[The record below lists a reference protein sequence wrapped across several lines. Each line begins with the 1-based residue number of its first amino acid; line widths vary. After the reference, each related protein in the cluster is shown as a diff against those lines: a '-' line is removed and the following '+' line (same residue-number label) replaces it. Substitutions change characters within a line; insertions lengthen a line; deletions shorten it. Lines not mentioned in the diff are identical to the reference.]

1 MPKKKVANSL
11 SSEEVALLGI
21 QFDKNKNS
29 IKELESANKKIREPL
44 EAYLQEN
51 GTVPNE
57 ESGHRVCIIS
67 HADVDVTLKY
77 THRVS
82 QILQP
87 DAMDVLRANKLDE
100 AIETVEVIREDVIE
114 RLYEEGKIS
123 DEVLRS
129 LYVPK
134 ASDAFSVS
142 VKGKFNEKGI

>member
-1 MPKKKVANSL
+1 MPKRKGANSL

-21 QFDKNKNS
+21 QFDKNKS
-29 IKELESANKKIREPL
+29 AIKELESNNKKIREPL

-51 GTVPNE
+51 GTVPDE

-82 QILQP
+82 QVLQP
-87 DAMDVLRANKLDE
+87 DAMDTLRKHKLDE

-123 DEVLRS
+123 DELLRS

-134 ASDAFSVS
+134 ESDAFSVS
-142 VKGKFNEKGI
+142 VKGKFNEAGI

>member
-1 MPKKKVANSL
+1 MPKRKGANSL

-21 QFDKNKNS
+21 QFDKNKS
-29 IKELESANKKIREPL
+29 AIKELESNNKKIREPL

-51 GTVPNE
+51 GTVPDE

-82 QILQP
+82 QVLQP
-87 DAMDVLRANKLDE
+87 DAMDTLRKHKLDE

-123 DEVLRS
+123 DELLRS
-129 LYVPK
+129 LYAPK
-134 ASDAFSVS
+134 ESDAFSVS
-142 VKGKFNEKGI
+142 VKGKFNEAGI